1 MIYMI
6 KQEQLYENK
15 VNSSLVSTCNFEMSY
30 YSCSALHWEV
40 LMGISPNNKK

>member
-6 KQEQLYENK
+6 KQERLYENK

-30 YSCSALHWEV
+30 YSSALNWEV
-40 LMGISPNNKK
+40 LMGI